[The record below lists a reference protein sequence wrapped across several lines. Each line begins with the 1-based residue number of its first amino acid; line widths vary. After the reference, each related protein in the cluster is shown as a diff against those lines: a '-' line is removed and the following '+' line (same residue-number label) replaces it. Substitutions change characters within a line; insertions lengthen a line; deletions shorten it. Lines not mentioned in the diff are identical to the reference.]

1 MQKLENI
8 GGQFQCVSSRELIM
22 YQAMIFHKDLDT
34 LMDIMGQ
41 IVRHPK
47 LHDQEIEEAKMA
59 ASYEVSDSKWDPLAT
74 LPEKL
79 HAIAFRDPSSV
90 NIVISIVNFTYPST
104 YVRRMALYIN

>member
-1 MQKLENI
+1 MLENI

-41 IVRHPK
+41 IVRFPK
-47 LHDQEIEEAKMA
+47 LHDKEIEGAKVA
-59 ASYEVSDSKWDPLAT
+59 ASYEVADSKWDPLVT

-79 HAIAFRDPSSV
+79 HAIAFRDPSLV
-90 NIVISIVNFTYPST
+90 GMVLIMVI
-104 YVRRMALYIN
+104 